1 LADAAAGDRGGL
13 DAHQRLA
20 AAAGPGLDVTKSDD
34 LLPFGRL
41 IDESCAAG
49 DENAPAFA
57 HRLVN
62 VVGFEADGCAGCW
75 RARLRC
81 RGEDDVA
88 VGDAEVDRKRD
99 RPLLG
104 EEDEAADAV
113 SR

>member
-1 LADAAAGDRGGL
+1 
-13 DAHQRLA
+13 
-20 AAAGPGLDVTKSDD
+20 
-34 LLPFGRL
+34 
-41 IDESCAAG
+41 
-49 DENAPAFA
+49 
-57 HRLVN
+57 

-81 RGEDDVA
+81 RAEDDVA

-99 RPLLG
+99 RLLLG